1 MLSAANHKTQSPQNS
16 LSVSFSLCLHL
27 VSRIKENHMS
37 IPIWCYSLID
47 NDDTFFLLLFRL
59 LVFFCLSVCP
69 YHQPTYRTLVFKGFI
84 LCSSSY
90 HVSST
95 PWTFHLFCSFFTYY
109 HFIPLG
115 WCMDALSKFF
125 NNLVILLL
133 TMVHHFGIVKL
144 QGGSPLRICSL
155 KNTYTKPIALMQSA
169 PLVIICEDVYRS

>member
-1 MLSAANHKTQSPQNS
+1 
-16 LSVSFSLCLHL
+16 
-27 VSRIKENHMS
+27 MS

-69 YHQPTYRTLVFKGFI
+69 YHQSTYRTLVLECFI

-90 HVSST
+90 HVSTTSR
-95 PWTFHLFCSFFTYY
+95 TFHLFCSFLTYY
-109 HFIPLG
+109 HISPLI
-115 WCMDALSKFF
+115 WCMDALLNFLT
-125 NNLVILLL
+125 NLLNLLL

-155 KNTYTKPIALMQSA
+155 KSTITQTLALKISA
-169 PLVIICEDVYRS
+169 Y